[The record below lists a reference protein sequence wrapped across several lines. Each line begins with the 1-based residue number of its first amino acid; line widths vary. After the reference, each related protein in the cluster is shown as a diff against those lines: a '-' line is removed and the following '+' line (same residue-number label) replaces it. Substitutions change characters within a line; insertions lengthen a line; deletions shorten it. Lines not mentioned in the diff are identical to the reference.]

1 MVRATGIFKS
11 FQVDSSIEVM
21 LRKIVLEHCCQLEFS
36 PMIKMFY
43 RVSTPYSW
51 MQKLWVGRTDST
63 MPFYKRDLSIHRF
76 WYPWG
81 ILEPIPHGHQGLG
94 ATENKEPGSLITV
107 EPGPSI
113 QT

>member
-1 MVRATGIFKS
+1 MEVTRALPICRFYIHGFNPGGTHGS
-11 FQVDSSIEVM
+11 AG
-21 LRKIVLEHCCQLEFS
+21 LTVLL
-36 PMIKMFY
+36 
-43 RVSTPYSW
+43 
-51 MQKLWVGRTDST
+51 
-63 MPFYKRDLSIHRF
+63 PFHTRDLSIHRF

-81 ILEPIPHGHQGLG
+81 ILEPIPHGYQGLG